1 MRDFN
6 KWLKTFKSTLA
17 DWTYYTDFEKIYKN
31 VNDIKIE
38 LNILN
43 SLIGSKNI
51 EEDFKVLVEKYPEVL
66 KVIPILLAKR
76 DDTIEIITQEG
87 DIIFDFKESNFSA
100 IEYSIFMR
108 NTGLFDLLEN
118 HIISDLTDYVK
129 GVEVGLDTNAR
140 KNRTG
145 KSMQKHVEEHL
156 ISLGFEHGKSLF
168 SEMSAIEI
176 EKIFGVK
183 VSSIQIEN
191 RANKRFDFVVRT
203 PNMVYGIETNFYSSS
218 GSKLNETARSYK
230 MLAQEAENL
239 KGFTFIWITDGRG
252 WNYAKNNLQEMFDSH
267 KHVYNINDLKEGKL
281 KEVLK

>member
-87 DIIFDFKESNFSA
+87 DIIFDFKEPNFSA

-145 KSMQKHVEEHL
+145 KAMQKHVEEHL

-239 KGFTFIWITDGRG
+239 KGFTFIWITDGKG
-252 WNYAKNNLQEMFDSH
+252 WNYAKNNLQETFDSH